1 MQHVGGGQNIV
12 RVNLVTQQSGLD
24 CLDQLEAT
32 PAILRGLMCDLS
44 VEDTEWKPAPDRFS
58 VAEVLAHLSHSEGH
72 CYRTRVDQFVNE
84 ELPEIEPDEASMH
97 LELYRNADAEDA
109 FDHFE
114 DQRETNLE
122 FLRTLPRSAG
132 ERRAR
137 HQKAGEITLQQMLHE
152 WAMHDLG
159 HIRQIAE
166 LVRARKH
173 LQAAGKLGDS
183 YRLSP

>member
-1 MQHVGGGQNIV
+1 
-12 RVNLVTQQSGLD
+12 VTESELE

-58 VAEVLAHLSHSEGH
+58 IAEVLAHLSHSEGD
-72 CYRTRVDQFVNE
+72 CYGARVGRFMSE
-84 ELPEIEPDEASMH
+84 ELPTFQSDDAQMY
-97 LELYRNADAEDA
+97 LELYRNAKAVDA
-109 FDHFE
+109 FDQFE
-114 DQRETNLE
+114 ARREANVE
-122 FLRTLPRSAG
+122 YLRALPRGAG

-137 HQKAGEITLQQMLHE
+137 HPEAGEITLQQMLHE
-152 WAMHDLG
+152 WTMHDLG

-173 LQAAGKLGDS
+173 LSPAGKLGDS
-183 YRLSP
+183 YHLKP